1 MGGSGCALRHKV
13 ALLTLLALAGCVVP
27 LERPEIATPAGGGPV
42 EAALLIGDWQC
53 RDLNPLPG
61 QPPQTVA
68 TRYADDG
75 SFRSLSE
82 LPVHGPIGPIEIVQ
96 QGRWALDG
104 DRLTTSDVTTAA
116 RALDGNGE
124 TDAYA
129 RAGAEL
135 VDAMGAGRPVA
146 SRVLLLDSA
155 RLTLRPVDVS
165 DPPVVGCT
173 RS

>member
-1 MGGSGCALRHKV
+1 MGGSGCAPQREA
-13 ALLTLLALAGCVVP
+13 ALLTLLALAACAAP
-27 LERPEIATPAGGGPV
+27 LERPEVTTPTGGGPV

-75 SFRSLSE
+75 SFRSTSE

-104 DRLTTSDVTTAA
+104 DRLTTSDVRTAA
-116 RALDGNGE
+116 RALDGNSE

-129 RAGAEL
+129 KAGAEL
-135 VDAMGAGRPVA
+135 IDAMGAGRPVA
-146 SRVLLLDSA
+146 SRVLLLDPA
-155 RLTLRPVDVS
+155 RLTLRPVDVT

>member
-1 MGGSGCALRHKV
+1 MLA
-13 ALLTLLALAGCVVP
+13 LLALTACAVP
-27 LERPEIATPAGGGPV
+27 IERPEITTPTGAGPV
-42 EAALLIGDWQC
+42 ETALLIGDWQC

-61 QPPQTVA
+61 QPPQTIA

-75 SFRSLSE
+75 SFRSVSE
-82 LPVHGPIGPIEIVQ
+82 LPVHGPIGPIEIAQ
-96 QGRWALDG
+96 HGQWSLDG
-104 DRLTTSDVTTAA
+104 DRLITSDVTTAA

-129 RAGAEL
+129 KAGAEL
-135 VDAMGAGRPVA
+135 IDAMGAGRPAA
-146 SRVLLLDSA
+146 SRVLLLDQT

>member
-1 MGGSGCALRHKV
+1 MGGSGCALQREA
-13 ALLTLLALAGCVVP
+13 ALLMLLALAGCTVSP
-27 LERPEIATPAGGGPV
+27 ERPEVVAPTGGGPV
-42 EAALLIGDWQC
+42 EASLLIGNWQC

-75 SFRSLSE
+75 SFRSVSE
-82 LPVHGPIGPIEIVQ
+82 VPMHGPIGPIEIEQ
-96 QGRWALDG
+96 RGRWALDG
-104 DRLTTSDVTTAA
+104 DRLITSDVTTAA
-116 RALDGNGE
+116 RALDGNSE

-129 RAGAEL
+129 KAGAEL
-135 VDAMGAGRPVA
+135 IDAMGAGRPVA
-146 SRVLLLDSA
+146 SRVLLLDPA
-155 RLTLRPVDVS
+155 RLTLRPADVT